1 MLFYVMGFFF
11 ESGHILRFHE
21 FLVVLFDYFYSRLK
35 IFPLS
40 LFFVK
45 MQVESDINQKLQNWQ
60 PQDKMLFLI
69 NKKTWDWVKKF
80 YVCVVSSLIH

>member
-1 MLFYVMGFFF
+1 MLFSIMESFS
-11 ESGHILRFHE
+11 ESGHILQFHE

-35 IFPLS
+35 IFPLG

-45 MQVESDINQKLQNWQ
+45 MQVERDINQKLQNWQ

-69 NKKTWDWVKKF
+69 NKKMWDWGKKF

>member
-1 MLFYVMGFFF
+1 MLFSIMGSFS
-11 ESGHILRFHE
+11 ESGHILQFHE

-35 IFPLS
+35 IFPLG

-45 MQVESDINQKLQNWQ
+45 MQVEHDINQKLQNWQ

-69 NKKTWDWVKKF
+69 NKKMWDWGKKF
-80 YVCVVSSLIH
+80 YVCVVSSLTH

>member
-1 MLFYVMGFFF
+1 MLFSIMGSFF
-11 ESGHILRFHE
+11 ESGHVLQFHE

-35 IFPLS
+35 IFPLG

-45 MQVESDINQKLQNWQ
+45 IQVEHDINQKLQNWQ

-69 NKKTWDWVKKF
+69 NKKMWDWGKKF

>member
-1 MLFYVMGFFF
+1 MLFSIMGSFS
-11 ESGHILRFHE
+11 ESGHILQFHE

-35 IFPLS
+35 IFPLG

-45 MQVESDINQKLQNWQ
+45 IQVEHDINQKLQNWQ

-69 NKKTWDWVKKF
+69 NKKMWDWGKKF
-80 YVCVVSSLIH
+80 YVYVVSSLIH

>member
-1 MLFYVMGFFF
+1 MGSFS
-11 ESGHILRFHE
+11 ESGHILQFHE

-35 IFPLS
+35 IFPLG

-45 MQVESDINQKLQNWQ
+45 MQVERDINQKLQNWQ

-69 NKKTWDWVKKF
+69 NKKMWDWGKKF

>member
-1 MLFYVMGFFF
+1 MLFSIMGSFS
-11 ESGHILRFHE
+11 ESGHILQFHE

-35 IFPLS
+35 IFPLG

-45 MQVESDINQKLQNWQ
+45 MQVERDINQKLQNWQ

-69 NKKTWDWVKKF
+69 NKKMWDWGKKF

>member
-1 MLFYVMGFFF
+1 MGFFF
-11 ESGHILRFHE
+11 ESGHVLQFHE

-35 IFPLS
+35 IFPLG

-69 NKKTWDWVKKF
+69 NKKTWDWGKKF
-80 YVCVVSSLIH
+80 YVRVVSSLIH